1 MSNLQNLISACG
13 TDEKTLRAK
22 TQSHI
27 VDWERWMQP
36 INENDPT
43 GSDSGYDDDF
53 QLMRD
58 EVNKLTGTDT
68 ALICQLAEK
77 LLTTTSK
84 DLRVITFYVWA
95 RLHQD
100 GETGLAEGLEL
111 LAGMLEKYG
120 TRLHPLRER
129 TRKSALEWLTSRK
142 VMDSLLLY
150 PEVDMA
156 VMPRITGALLLV
168 EQAIVQL
175 DAPSRPE
182 LAPLYQGLNQR
193 LEQSGGASSLVP
205 QNSREENNSRPA
217 TRSSAPVMSSV
228 SSGRDLLDQ
237 AKVLA
242 AYLRD
247 QPGGW
252 LAGHHLIKSIRW
264 DTLATLPP
272 LDSAGR
278 TRLVPPKPDN
288 RAHLKRLYLQQSWNE
303 LLERADNLQ
312 AQGVNHLWLD
322 VQWYIW
328 QALLKMDNDTVR
340 ADIICRDLQGL
351 LTRLPG
357 LETLAFDDGTP
368 FADEVTLSWI
378 NASVLGEGNNWKEE
392 PVNAPDLSG
401 DAVLALEAEA
411 IQLADT
417 EGVEAALNWLQLRP
431 GFSSAKDRWMVRLLM
446 ARVAEQYNKNEL
458 ALHLLS
464 DLDNRASALTLDH
477 WIPELM
483 FEVKARWVRLLRAKA
498 GRNEADKLRLQ
509 AEMDTLL
516 SGLIALDPARAAVL
530 CN

>member
-1 MSNLQNLISACG
+1 MSALQNLISACE
-13 TDEKTLRAK
+13 TDENTLRAK
-22 TQSHI
+22 TLAHI
-27 VDWERWMQP
+27 VNWERWLKP
-36 INENDPT
+36 LSDNEPT
-43 GSDSGYDDDF
+43 GGDSGYDDDF
-53 QLMRD
+53 QMVRD
-58 EVNKLTGTDT
+58 EVNKLTGIDT
-68 ALICQLAEK
+68 TLICQLAEK
-77 LLTTTSK
+77 LLTNTSK

-100 GETGLAEGLEL
+100 GESGFAEGLEL
-111 LAGMLEKYG
+111 LAGMLERYG
-120 TRLHPLRER
+120 SRLHPLRER

-142 VMDSLLLY
+142 IMDSLLLY

-168 EQAIVQL
+168 EQAIQQL
-175 DAPSRPE
+175 DEPSRPV

-193 LEQSGGASSLVP
+193 LEQSGGANSLVP
-205 QNSREENNSRPA
+205 QNSREEGSSPPV
-217 TRSSAPVMSSV
+217 TRSSAPSISSV

-237 AKVLA
+237 AKVLV
-242 AYLRD
+242 AYLRE

-252 LAGHHLIKSIRW
+252 LAGHHLIKSVRW

-288 RAHLKRLYLQQSWNE
+288 RAHLKRLYLQQSWSE
-303 LLERADNLQ
+303 LLERADNLLG
-312 AQGVNHLWLD
+312 QGVNHLWLD

-328 QALLKMDNDTVR
+328 QALLKIDNDTVR

-351 LTRLPG
+351 LSRLPG

-368 FADEVTLSWI
+368 FADEVTLNWI
-378 NASVLGEGNNWKEE
+378 NASVLDDGNSWKEE

-401 DAVLALEAEA
+401 DAVLALEPEV

-417 EGVEAALNWLQLRP
+417 EGVETALNWLQCRP

-498 GRNEADKLRLQ
+498 GRNDVDKLRLQ
-509 AEMDTLL
+509 AEMDALL